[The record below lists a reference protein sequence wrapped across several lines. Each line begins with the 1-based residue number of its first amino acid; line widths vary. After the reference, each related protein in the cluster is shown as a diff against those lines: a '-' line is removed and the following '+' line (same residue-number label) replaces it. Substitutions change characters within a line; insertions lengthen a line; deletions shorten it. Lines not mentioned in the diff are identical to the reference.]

1 VSVQNKHRLLDNDPQ
16 TMDLTIRAA
25 GFGGLERLP
34 DAQNVA
40 SSFSETYNLLGKIEY
55 QYFRKSLGAADIE
68 KGIGW
73 NVKLNNNLVNGR
85 IFPLAMLGIDWGIPL
100 RWGHS
105 SVWFH
110 GNIGNSFGDRNDP
123 FGNFYFGGFG
133 NNWIDHQESKRFRD
147 AESFPGAPI
156 NSIAGADVI
165 KGMIEW
171 MFPPLRF
178 RSVGVPNFYCSYM
191 QTSLFTSA
199 IMTNITS
206 STGIRRPIS
215 FGLQLDFKLY
225 IFSALE
231 ATWSLGYAK
240 AYERGKE
247 ISDELML
254 SLKIL

>member
-1 VSVQNKHRLLDNDPQ
+1 
-16 TMDLTIRAA
+16 
-25 GFGGLERLP
+25 
-34 DAQNVA
+34 
-40 SSFSETYNLLGKIEY
+40 
-55 QYFRKSLGAADIE
+55 
-68 KGIGW
+68 
-73 NVKLNNNLVNGR
+73 
-85 IFPLAMLGIDWGIPL
+85 
-100 RWGHS
+100 
-105 SVWFH
+105 
-110 GNIGNSFGDRNDP
+110 
-123 FGNFYFGGFG
+123 
-133 NNWIDHQESKRFRD
+133 
-147 AESFPGAPI
+147 
-156 NSIAGADVI
+156 
-165 KGMIEW
+165 

-206 STGIRRPIS
+206 STDIRRPIN

-240 AYERGKE
+240 AYEQGKE